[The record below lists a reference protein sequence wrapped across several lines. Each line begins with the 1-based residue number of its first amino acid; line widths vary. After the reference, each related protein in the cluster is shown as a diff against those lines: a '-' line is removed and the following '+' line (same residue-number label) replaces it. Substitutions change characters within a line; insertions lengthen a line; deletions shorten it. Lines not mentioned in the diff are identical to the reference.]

1 MDASKG
7 FSTSYFLVEL
17 GAEALSNLHSKTAT
31 SYNRAPV
38 SGAHLPEDHAIAIQS
53 SIV

>member
-1 MDASKG
+1 MDASKE
-7 FSTSYFLVEL
+7 FSTVNSLVEL
-17 GAEALSNLHSKTAT
+17 DAGALSNLHSKTAT